1 MVPPIDNKAISFCTG
16 AAGLFLPPKAGFLLF
31 VTFQPAIRQA
41 RMGVAGSI
49 RELAL
54 EILSDT
60 HGRKGQGPEKAQIFL

>member
-16 AAGLFLPPKAGFLLF
+16 AAGLFLPPTADFLSF

-41 RMGVAGSI
+41 RMGVAESN
-49 RELAL
+49 REPAL

-60 HGRKGQGPEKAQIFL
+60 HGRKGQSPEKAQIFL